1 MGYYG
6 YLCPTKNMMLM
17 KKILLCVATL
27 MAFVAGVNAQ
37 SLKERA
43 LVYKYVVNDKAPGV
57 HTTIKN
63 GVKIW
68 TNSNGD
74 NLGEYKYSIT
84 QSEKK
89 EADKIRVQAI
99 DEISKKSLTKV
110 DRKEA
115 YKAVKKK
122 LLEKKTSNNKKNNN
136 SSSETESVFNVNT
149 TD

>member
-1 MGYYG
+1 
-6 YLCPTKNMMLM
+6 M

-74 NLGEYKYSIT
+74 NLGEYKYSVT
-84 QSEKK
+84 VSEKK
-89 EADKIRVQAI
+89 EADKIRKEFYNKVIEKTKARTKN
-99 DEISKKSLTKV
+99 KKN
-110 DRKEA
+110 KE
-115 YKAVKKK
+115 YEE
-122 LLEKKTSNNKKNNN
+122 LEKKRTAEKKKQIEAEKKNN
-136 SSSETESVFNVNT
+136 SVESVFNVNT
-149 TD
+149 KD

>member
-1 MGYYG
+1 
-6 YLCPTKNMMLM
+6 M

-74 NLGEYKYSIT
+74 NLGEYKYSVT
-84 QSEKK
+84 VSEKK
-89 EADKIRVQAI
+89 EFYNKVM
-99 DEISKKSLTKV
+99 EKTKA
-110 DRKEA
+110 RTK
-115 YKAVKKK
+115 
-122 LLEKKTSNNKKNNN
+122 NKKNKEYEEFEKKRTAEKKKQIEAEKKNN
-136 SSSETESVFNVNT
+136 SVESVFNVNT
-149 TD
+149 KD

>member
-1 MGYYG
+1 M
-6 YLCPTKNMMLM
+6 KN
-17 KKILLCVATL
+17 ILLCVATL

-74 NLGEYKYSIT
+74 NLGEYKYSVT
-84 QSEKK
+84 VSEKK
-89 EADKIRVQAI
+89 EADKIRAQAI
-99 DEISKKSLTKV
+99 DEISKKSLSKI

-115 YKAVKKK
+115 NKAVIADVDRDG
-122 LLEKKTSNNKKNNN
+122 EITSWDAYRILVY
-136 SSSETESVFNVNT
+136 SVGLITEF
-149 TD
+149 

>member
-1 MGYYG
+1 
-6 YLCPTKNMMLM
+6 M

-74 NLGEYKYSIT
+74 NLGEYKYSVT
-84 QSEKK
+84 VSEKK
-89 EADKIRVQAI
+89 EADKIRAQAI
-99 DEISKKSLTKV
+99 DEISKKSLTKEA
-110 DRKEA
+110 RKKADEA
-115 YKAVKKK
+115 VRKK
-122 LLEKKTSNNKKNNN
+122 LIEQKTAKNRKNDN

-149 TD
+149 KD

>member
-1 MGYYG
+1 
-6 YLCPTKNMMLM
+6 M

-27 MAFVAGVNAQ
+27 MAFATSVNAQ
-37 SLKERA
+37 SLKQRA

-89 EADKIRVQAI
+89 EADKIRAQAI
-99 DEISKKSLTKV
+99 DEISKKSLTKEA
-110 DRKEA
+110 RKKADEA
-115 YKAVKKK
+115 VRKK
-122 LLEKKTSNNKKNNN
+122 LIEQKTAKNRKNDN

-149 TD
+149 KD

>member
-6 YLCPTKNMMLM
+6 YLCPAKNMMLM

-89 EADKIRVQAI
+89 EADKIRAQAI
-99 DEISKKSLTKV
+99 DEISKKSLTKEA
-110 DRKEA
+110 RKKADEA
-115 YKAVKKK
+115 VRKK
-122 LLEKKTSNNKKNNN
+122 LIEQKTAKNRKNDN

-149 TD
+149 KD